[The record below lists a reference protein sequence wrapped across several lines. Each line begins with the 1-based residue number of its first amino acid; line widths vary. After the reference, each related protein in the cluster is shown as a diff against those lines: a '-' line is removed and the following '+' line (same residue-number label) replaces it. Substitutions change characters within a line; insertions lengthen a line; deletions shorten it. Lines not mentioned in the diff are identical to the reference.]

1 LLSQKKSVSFYQ
13 SNKFLFQQL
22 HGVLMDDRSPL
33 PSAPSLGKVLPDIF
47 VSPSEVFQN
56 LKNTAP
62 STALWLL
69 PFIATLL
76 IVIITSIIIFTN
88 DTLKAEM
95 KDFQSKGIQKM
106 VDEGKFTQEQADKM
120 EARTES
126 MGGMFIAIGIIGG
139 IIFVAAYFFGGAL
152 FLWLANKTFLK
163 SAVGYGKHLELY
175 GIASWIG
182 VLGGIIS
189 VLMIVGLG
197 TMAATP
203 SGALALLG
211 NFDPTNKLHMLL
223 ASLNIFSLWQTAVIG
238 IGLSKLSDKQTG
250 AGMGIAFAL
259 WIVWVALSILLGIA
273 R

>member
-1 LLSQKKSVSFYQ
+1 
-13 SNKFLFQQL
+13 
-22 HGVLMDDRSPL
+22 MDDRSPL

-47 VSPSEVFQN
+47 VAPSEVFQS

-69 PFIATLL
+69 PFI
-76 IVIITSIIIFTN
+76 ITSITLFTN
-88 DTLKAEM
+88 ETLKTEM
-95 KDFQSKGIQKM
+95 KDFQSKKIQKM

-126 MGGMFIAIGIIGG
+126 MGGMMIAIGIVAGA
-139 IIFVAAYFFGGAL
+139 IFVTAFYFGGAL
-152 FLWLANKTFLK
+152 FLWLANKTILK

-189 VLMIVGLG
+189 VLMMVGLG
-197 TMAATP
+197 SMAATP

-211 NFDPTNKLHMLL
+211 SFDPTDKLHMLF
-223 ASLNIFSLWQTAVIG
+223 ASLNIFSIWQTAVIG

-250 AGMGIAFAL
+250 AGMGVAFAL
-259 WIVWVALSILLGIA
+259 WIIWVALSILIGIA